1 MKKLI
6 TTALLLISS
15 LHATTN
21 VSVTIEPQKR
31 IVKAIGGELVNVNVM
46 VQSGDDPHTYE
57 PRPKQMVNI
66 SKSDIYFAVG
76 LEFEKVWLPKF
87 QALNKKMLISD
98 LSIGIKKIE
107 VEQCHIDHEGHGH
120 HHEGSFD
127 PHIWTSPQN
136 IKLMALNTFVA
147 LSLKDKTNKKIYE
160 KNLNKF
166 LNTID
171 TTDMTIKGLLAGN
184 GKAFMVFHPSWS
196 YFANYYNLEQIVVEV
211 QGKEPKPKELIE
223 ILEQAK
229 KSNVKAIFTQSE
241 FSSKAV
247 KIIAKELNIPIVSI
261 SNLDFNIENTLI
273 ELARYIADDKQ

>member
-196 YFANYYNLEQIVVEV
+196 YFAKYYNLEQIVVEV
-211 QGKEPKPKELIE
+211 QGKEPKPKELID

-241 FSSKAV
+241 FSSKSV

-273 ELARYIADDKQ
+273 ELARYIADDKK